1 MRLNNRV
8 TKLEN
13 QMTPKQLHAPSY
25 IVGEQTEQEAV
36 EAYCNKKG
44 FDPERFMNEEYGRVI
59 IIERKLV
66 SPGEIGNDD

>member
-13 QMTPKQLHAPSY
+13 QMAPKKLHAFGY
-25 IVGEQTEQEAV
+25 IVGKQTEQEAV
-36 EAYCNKKG
+36 EAYCNKNR
-44 FDPERFMNEEYGRVI
+44 FDPERFMNEEYGKVI

-66 SPGEIGNDD
+66 SPGEIKNGD